1 MNFKFLGICLTGL
14 LLTNSLFATEGIQF
28 FEDKVKPLFK
38 EHCIK
43 CHGEKKQK
51 GGLRLDSVA
60 GILSGGETEKLF
72 NPGQPANSFIID
84 AVKRVDEDLAMPP
97 KYDLPAQE
105 IEILTNWIRMGAPMP
120 DPKGKV
126 QVKSEFNWDELTKFW
141 SFQKPVK
148 PNASGIDELVNE
160 KLQEHKLKPVA
171 KATKLELIRRA
182 TFDLTGLPPT
192 PEDIDAYM
200 ADNSTK
206 AFDKVVQRLLNSKHF
221 GERWGR
227 FWLDVA
233 RYGDDQPYAFAQKKL
248 SEAWRYRDWVVNAL
262 NNDLP
267 YNEFIRRQLAADLI
281 PELPP
286 KQYAATGLIAT
297 GPMYFKRTEV
307 QKALADELDDRIDV
321 VTKGF
326 LGLTVACAR
335 CHDHKFDPIPT
346 EDYYALAGVFK
357 STRIYDR
364 MLASEEEIAEYHR
377 RLYQRE
383 ILHHNQKEIFI
394 DNLKNTT
401 GNLSQTLTSAVEAI
415 QKGLLSDKVYQS
427 KNLNPVE
434 IKHWVKL
441 LKNRN
446 SKNILIRQLADAVQ
460 NPHLDSAD
468 FIELDDRSAV
478 KSKGWTESTH
488 YKNFV
493 GKGYLHDGATGK
505 GSKSITFKLP
515 VTENSKFELFLG
527 YNSNTGR
534 AKNIPVEIHH
544 ADGVSKLSIDQSITP
559 PYKGRYVSLGLYKF
573 TDPGSAKIVISNKGT
588 SGYVIVDSIRMI
600 PHGMKT
606 NPDKTLI
613 QKRINELVGKIN
625 SLSQKVASLK
635 TALPEF
641 STPLVSSKSPD
652 HRSPVEVNI
661 EGWKNLYLA
670 IENKSLTDYKF
681 HFSAWMNP
689 VIESQSGTVKITDL
703 EPENIETDG
712 KLYGAKYDTNEDA
725 IICNGE
731 VLAHGIQNHG
741 NTVLTF
747 RIPRGSNWK
756 TFRAEGGIFNKNG
769 GQESKNQAIFHVFKE
784 DPAKWLL
791 REKIINEVDDLTD
804 GFYFNPKSKHLLPA
818 EAKNKYTDLSN
829 LLKNEKP
836 ERPKVVHGLW
846 DSEIR
851 NVRVNVRG
859 NPKKFGDEVQRGYL
873 HILNNGKKINF
884 KNGSGR
890 LELADMIASEDNP
903 LTARVMVNRIWHH
916 LFGRGIVTS
925 PSNFGKLGDKPS
937 NQQLLDWLAVD
948 FMENN
953 WSVKSLIRK
962 IMLSEAY
969 QRSSKTDSENEVID
983 GDNQYVWKQNMKR
996 LDAESLRDSILAV
1009 SGRLSEQF
1017 GGPAHSA
1024 GFDNPSFTKR
1034 AIYAKVSRTSPDS
1047 MRLTFDFPSPSNSSP
1062 KRNITTVPQQRL
1074 FYLNSSF
1081 IMDQAQSLSNH
1092 IRSIKQT
1099 PEERLNYTF
1108 KLLYG
1113 RVPNEIEVKEM
1124 LPLFEDLKTIKL
1136 ATQAMLISNEFSYI
1150 D

>member
-1 MNFKFLGICLTGL
+1 MNLKFLSIYLTGL
-14 LLTNSLFATEGIQF
+14 LLTNSSFATEGIQF
-28 FEDKVKPLFK
+28 FEDKVKPLFE
-38 EHCIK
+38 EHCLK

-51 GGLRLDSVA
+51 GGLRLDTVS

-72 NPGQPANSFIID
+72 IPGQPANSFIID

-97 KYDLPAQE
+97 KYDLPE
-105 IEILTNWIRMGAPMP
+105 KDIETLTNWIRMGAPMP
-120 DPKGKV
+120 RPQEKV
-126 QVKSEFNWDELTKFW
+126 QVKSEFNWNELTKFW
-141 SFQKPVK
+141 SFQKPLK
-148 PNASGIDELVNE
+148 PNASGIDELVNK
-160 KLQEHKLKPVA
+160 KLKEHNLKPVA

-192 PEDIDAYM
+192 PEEIDAFM
-200 ADNSTK
+200 GDNSK
-206 AFDKVVQRLLNSKHF
+206 NAFEKVIERLLASKHY

-248 SEAWRYRDWVVNAL
+248 SEAWKYRDWVVNAF
-262 NNDLP
+262 NVDLP

-281 PELPP
+281 PELAPEE
-286 KQYAATGLIAT
+286 YAATGLIAT

-307 QKALADELDDRIDV
+307 LKALADELDDRIDV
-321 VTKGF
+321 VSKGF

-364 MLASEEEIAEYHR
+364 MLATEEEIAEYHR
-377 RLYQRE
+377 RLYQNE
-383 ILHHNQKEIFI
+383 ILRHKQKEILI

-401 GNLSQTLTSAVEAI
+401 GNLSQTLSSAVDAV

-427 KNLNPVE
+427 KNLNPQEV
-434 IKHWVKL
+434 KHWVKI
-441 LKNRN
+441 LKNKDT
-446 SKNILIRQLADAVQ
+446 KNGLIRQLTDAVR
-460 NPHLDSAD
+460 NPNLDSTD
-468 FIELDDRSAV
+468 FIELDDKSAI
-478 KSKGWTESTH
+478 KSKGWIESTH

-493 GKGYLHDGATGK
+493 GKGYLHDGNSDK
-505 GSKSITFKLP
+505 GAKSITFKLP

-534 AKNIPVEIHH
+534 AKNVPVEIHH
-544 ADGVSKLSIDQSITP
+544 AGGVTKLSIDQSKEP
-559 PYKGRYVSLGLYKF
+559 SYKEKYVSLGLFSFK
-573 TDPGSAKIVISNKGT
+573 DPKSAKVLISNKGT

-606 NPDKTLI
+606 NPDETLI

-625 SLSQKVASLK
+625 SLSQKTASLK
-635 TALPEF
+635 SALPEF

-661 EGWKNLYLA
+661 EGWKNIYLV
-670 IENKSLTDYKF
+670 IENKSLSDYKF

-689 VIESQSGTVKITDL
+689 VIESPKGHIKVTDL
-703 EPENIETDG
+703 EPVNVDTDG
-712 KLYGAKYDTNEDA
+712 KLYGAKYDSNEDA

-741 NTVLTF
+741 NTVLSF
-747 RIPRGSNWK
+747 RIPQGSNWK
-756 TFRAEGGIFNKNG
+756 TFKAEGGIFNKNG
-769 GQESKNQAIFHVFKE
+769 GQESKNQAVFHVFKE
-784 DPAKWLL
+784 DPSQWLQ
-791 REKIINEVDDLTD
+791 REKIINEITDLTN
-804 GFYFNPKSKHLLPA
+804 GFYLNSKSVNSLP
-818 EAKNKYTDLSN
+818 EDAKNEYTDLSN
-829 LLKNEKP
+829 DLKNATPK
-836 ERPKVVHGLW
+836 RPKVVHGLW

-851 NVRVNVRG
+851 NVKVNVRG

-884 KNGSGR
+884 ENGSGR
-890 LELADMIASEDNP
+890 LELANLIASDNNP

-925 PSNFGKLGDKPS
+925 PSNFGRLGDKPS

-953 WSVKSLIRK
+953 WSVKTMIRK
-962 IMLSEAY
+962 VMLSDAY
-969 QRSSKTDSENEVID
+969 QRSSKSNSENEAVD

-1017 GGPAHSA
+1017 GGPSQAA

-1034 AIYAKVSRTSPDS
+1034 AIYARVSRTAPDS

-1081 IMDQAQSLSNH
+1081 IMDQAMSLTNH
-1092 IRSIKQT
+1092 IKSIKQT

-1113 RVPNEIEVKEM
+1113 REPNEIEAKEM